1 VAVPKRR
8 KSKSK
13 SSMRWAHE
21 AIDVPNLRPCPNC
34 GAYGLPHRVCPSCM
48 QYKGKQVR
56 LKKAVVTEA

>member
-1 VAVPKRR
+1 
-8 KSKSK
+8 
-13 SSMRWAHE
+13 MRWAHE